1 MKQTPCPT
9 STRRIASLAF
19 ALACGTANAGGLA
32 IEVHATPGALP
43 TPSGR
48 VLAYELSARNFNA
61 QCARIVDVRASGD
74 GQLLRRLQAT
84 AIAPNT
90 LVYDAR
96 MNPLPNPSAPGAET
110 HPVDVPAG
118 GGAVVYFFLTLDDNL
133 PLPQTLHHE
142 VDTTAC
148 NAGAT
153 ARDTAA
159 SDSPVSRAAPVV
171 VGLPFRGS
179 GWVAGDSPNDFGTH
193 RRTLIP
199 VRDDNGGPIV
209 GQFHAPERYAI
220 DWVKVDADAHRAIGP
235 LNRNA
240 SYLAWGEPVVAVAD
254 GMISRTRD
262 GLPEGTPPH
271 NPPNPTV
278 ETAGGNYVMQDIGG
292 GHYAFYAHLQPGSLR
307 VHEGQRVARGQV
319 LALLGNSGNS
329 SEAHLHFHVSDA
341 NDPLMS
347 EGVPYVFD
355 RYDLT
360 GLAGGFDEDN
370 GLFDDMA
377 TQAPSPKFWLMPAS
391 YTVLDAD
398 STATEPAA
406 WAFPMRWPM
415 Q

>member
-1 MKQTPCPT
+1 MTLPAFAAA
-9 STRRIASLAF
+9 SALSLALAAGAAQAG
-19 ALACGTANAGGLA
+19 ALT

-48 VLAYELSARNFNA
+48 VLVYELSARNFGA
-61 QCARIVDVRASGD
+61 DCARIVDVRTSAD
-74 GQLLRRLQAT
+74 GQLLRRYQAT

-96 MNPLPNPSAPGAET
+96 MTPLPNPAAGESAP

-118 GGAVVYFFLTLDDNL
+118 GGAIVYFFLTLDDNL

-142 VDTTAC
+142 IDTTAC
-148 NAGAT
+148 AAGASTRAT
-153 ARDTAA
+153 AS

-171 VGLPFRGS
+171 VGLPFRGT

-199 VRDDNGGPIV
+199 VRDANGDPIV
-209 GQFHAPERYAI
+209 GQFHVPERYAI
-220 DWVKVDADAHRAIGP
+220 DWVKVDDDAHRAIGP

-240 SYLAWGEPVVAVAD
+240 SYLAWGEEIVAVAD
-254 GMISRTRD
+254 GTIARTRD
-262 GLPEGTPPH
+262 GMPEGTPPH

-292 GHYAFYAHLQPGSLR
+292 GHFAFYAHLQPGSLR
-307 VHEGQRVARGQV
+307 VHEGDRVVRGQV
-319 LALLGNSGNS
+319 IALLGNSGNS

-341 NDPLMS
+341 SDPLMS

-355 RYDLT
+355 RYTLT

-370 GLFDDMA
+370 GLFDDMT

-391 YTVLDAD
+391 YAVLDAE

>member
-1 MKQTPCPT
+1 MTPML
-9 STRRIASLAF
+9 RRALPLSF
-19 ALACGTANAGGLA
+19 ALACGFAQAGGLT
-32 IEVHATPGALP
+32 IEVHAAPSVLP
-43 TPSGR
+43 TPAGR
-48 VLAYELSARNFNA
+48 ALVYELSARNFGA
-61 QCARIVDVRASGD
+61 DCARIVDVRASGD
-74 GQLLRRLQAT
+74 GQPLRRLQAT
-84 AIAPNT
+84 MIAPNA

-96 MNPLPNPSAPGAET
+96 MTPLPNPAAGESSP
-110 HPVDVPAG
+110 HPVDVPAR
-118 GGAVVYFFLTLDDNL
+118 GGAVIYFFLTLDDNL

-148 NAGAT
+148 AANAT
-153 ARDTAA
+153 TRDTAS

-171 VGLPFRGS
+171 VGLPFRGT

-199 VRDDNGGPIV
+199 VRDANGDPIV
-209 GQFHAPERYAI
+209 GEFHAPERYAI

-235 LNRNA
+235 LNQNS
-240 SYLAWGEPVVAVAD
+240 SYLAWGQQIVAVAD
-254 GMISRTRD
+254 GTISRTRD
-262 GLPEGTPPH
+262 GMPEGTPPH

-307 VHEGQRVARGQV
+307 VKEGDRVVRGQV
-319 LALLGNSGNS
+319 LALLGDSGNS

-355 RYDLT
+355 RYTLT
-360 GLAGGFDEDN
+360 GLANAFDEDN
-370 GLFDDMA
+370 GLFDDM
-377 TQAPSPKFWLMPAS
+377 TMQAPSPKFWLMPAS
-391 YTVLDAD
+391 YAVLDAD
-398 STATEPAA
+398 STATPPAA
-406 WAFPMRWPM
+406 WAFPMRWPA